1 MRVPRL
7 RLVAVLGGWLAL
19 ISLVSGG
26 LAWHR
31 AREQALRSA
40 ERDLERAASLVREQL
55 GDLPFD
61 SASAH
66 ALAQHAAR
74 AARAAEARVSLI
86 AADGRVV
93 ADSDV
98 APDALDRVANH
109 ASRPEVAAALAG
121 RTGSTRR
128 RSATVGRRFLYVA
141 VPRSPG
147 VAGSGAIRLARDLSS
162 VEQDLA
168 GQGRAIAIAIALG
181 LVASLGALA
190 LMLHR
195 AFDRPLARIRATLA
209 RIESGDLAARTR
221 LRRKG
226 AVGEIAAA
234 IDQMASELEQRLR
247 EVTDEK
253 ERLSGVLGGMVEGVL
268 VIGADGRIQLANRS
282 LRELFGIR
290 GELLGKRPIEA
301 IRHAALEDALR
312 EAAQSRAPVVR
323 EVALGTSPS
332 RVLRLHATAFPT
344 GNGTGVVAVFYDV
357 TDLRR
362 VEAVRRDFVTHASH
376 ELKTPITAIRGF
388 VEMIAEGTVPAHDQA
403 RVLGIVRAHV
413 QRLERLVEDLLEL
426 ARAES
431 DQAHLSL
438 RALDLGAA
446 ARAALEGLE
455 PRFAERRIATELVDS
470 GASRALADPE
480 ALQQVLTNLLDNALK
495 YTEPGGRVAVRLADE
510 GERVRV
516 SVQDTGIGIPE
527 ADRARI
533 FERFYRVDKARSRAL
548 GGTGL
553 GLAIVKHLVQ
563 AMGGEVSVESIP
575 GVGSTFHVRLPR
587 A

>member
-19 ISLVSGG
+19 VSLLSGG
-26 LAWHR
+26 LAWR
-31 AREQALRSA
+31 GARERALRAA
-40 ERDLERAASLVREQL
+40 EHDLALAAGLVREQL

-61 SASAH
+61 PASAH
-66 ALAQHAAR
+66 ALAERAAR
-74 AARAAEARVSLI
+74 AARAADARVSLI

-98 APDALDRVANH
+98 APDALERVANH
-109 ASRPEVAAALAG
+109 ARRPEVAAALAG
-121 RTGSTRR
+121 RTGSARR
-128 RSATVGRRFLYVA
+128 HSATVGQHFLYVA

-147 VAGSGAIRLARDLSS
+147 VPGSGAIRLARDLSS

-168 GQGRAIAIAIALG
+168 GVGRAIAVSIALG
-181 LVASLGALA
+181 LAASLGALA
-190 LMLHR
+190 LLLRR

-226 AVGEIAAA
+226 EVGEIAAA
-234 IDQMASELEQRLR
+234 IDQMAGELEQRLR
-247 EVTDEK
+247 EVTGEK
-253 ERLSGVLGGMVEGVL
+253 EQLSGVLGGMVEGVL
-268 VIGADGRIQLANRS
+268 VIGAEGRIQLANRS

-301 IRHAALEDALR
+301 IRHAALEDALS
-312 EAAQSRAPVVR
+312 EAAHSREPVVR

-344 GNGTGVVAVFYDV
+344 GEGTGVVAVFYDV
-357 TDLRR
+357 TELRR
-362 VEAVRRDFVTHASH
+362 VEAMRRDFVTHASH

-388 VEMIAEGTVPAHDQA
+388 VEMIAEGTVPPDDQP
-403 RVLGIVRAHV
+403 RILGIVRAHV

-431 DQAHLSL
+431 DQPHLSL
-438 RALDLGAA
+438 RPLDLAAA
-446 ARAALEGLE
+446 ARAALEGLQS
-455 PRFAERRIATELVDS
+455 RFSERRIATELIAS

-480 ALQQVLTNLLDNALK
+480 ALEQVLTNLLDNALK

-516 SVQDTGIGIPE
+516 SIQDTGIGIPE

-533 FERFYRVDKARSRAL
+533 FERFYRVDKVRSRAL

-563 AMGGEVSVESIP
+563 AMGGEVTVESTP